1 MNHGAAH
8 PVTEQV
14 LRLFSHAERH
24 LVSRAGRVPPRVWAG
39 QQGVA
44 RELLV
49 RAAAAGLGR
58 SPHMPVRSQK
68 SRIGFIRALLDLR
81 FFDNRSYK
89 R

>member
-1 MNHGAAH
+1 
-8 PVTEQV
+8 
-14 LRLFSHAERH
+14 
-24 LVSRAGRVPPRVWAG
+24 
-39 QQGVA
+39 VA

-49 RAAAAGLGR
+49 RSAAAGLGR